1 MKIRDGYSLR
11 NVLDMYV
18 VLGTGKDAYT
28 PNRIMSVNETGAFL
42 WNILEE
48 GAEPAQLICR
58 MTEEYDVSEETAAK
72 DVDIFLAQ
80 LRDKNLLIDEE

>member
-1 MKIRDGYSLR
+1 MKIRAGYSLR

-42 WNILEE
+42 WGILEK
-48 GAEPAQLICR
+48 GADKALLVSR
-58 MTEEYDVSEETAAK
+58 MTEEYDVNEETAAG
-72 DVDIFLAQ
+72 DVDAFLAQ
-80 LRDKNLLIDEE
+80 LRDKNLLSDEV